1 MLSAIIIDNFFDNFE
16 MLEPEFK
23 KIPVFDFE
31 NYPGKKDKWSSW
43 PGKRS
48 LQLGQPNAVIWQLT
62 LKEIQQKSGNERL
75 MYHNYKMS
83 VNVHLRLDED
93 NKKDWI
99 HTDPDDYTM
108 IVFLSKTN
116 LKSGLNIYDENE
128 QVTQNIKFLQN
139 RAVIFNSKQY
149 HKSSLNYGDNIDNGR
164 LTLNCFINFV

>member
-1 MLSAIIIDNFFDNFE
+1 MYVYDLQNFLVSTGLCCFS
-16 MLEPEFK
+16 P
-23 KIPVFDFE
+23 
-31 NYPGKKDKWSSW
+31 
-43 PGKRS
+43 
-48 LQLGQPNAVIWQLT
+48 
-62 LKEIQQKSGNERL
+62 
-75 MYHNYKMS
+75 
-83 VNVHLRLDED
+83 RLDED